1 MMENVNMIDLTPLV
15 QAVIALAAALITMY
29 LIPWIKSRT
38 TVEQQQHIKTA
49 VQVAVYAAEKAYG
62 AGHGDEK
69 LAYAEKVLAGYNVR
83 LDTQKL
89 RALIDAQIKEMEQ
102 AEALLPIEGQQ
113 AEDDEAEGEVGADAG
128 EDTV

>member
-1 MMENVNMIDLTPLV
+1 MNTTIDLTPLC
-15 QAVIALAAALITMY
+15 QAVITLAAALITVY

-38 TVEQQQHIKTA
+38 TAEQQARIRTV

-83 LDTQKL
+83 LDTQQL

-102 AEALLPIEGQQ
+102 AEPLALPEVLLLP
-113 AEDDEAEGEVGADAG
+113 EAKDGDG
-128 EDTV
+128 EDEIDEDE

>member
-1 MMENVNMIDLTPLV
+1 MIENVNMIDLTPLC
-15 QAVIALAAALITMY
+15 QAVIALAAALITAY

-83 LDTQKL
+83 LDTQRL

-102 AEALLPIEGQQ
+102 AEALCMVEMT
-113 AEDDEAEGEVGADAG
+113 DEVQIEGEVDADAE

>member
-1 MMENVNMIDLTPLV
+1 MIENVNMIDLTPLC
-15 QAVIALAAALITMY
+15 QAVIALAAALITAY

-49 VQVAVYAAEKAYG
+49 VQIAVYAAEKAYG

-69 LAYAEKVLAGYNVR
+69 LAYAERVLAGYNVR
-83 LDTQKL
+83 LDTQHL

-102 AEALLPIEGQQ
+102 AEALLLIEGQQ
-113 AEDDEAEGEVGADAG
+113 AETDEAEGEVDAG
-128 EDTV
+128 DGAGEV